1 MLNEENV
8 ENFKKEIVDLKIYN
22 KLDKTL
28 GRGPNYN
35 YKIVST
41 LLQHILNRIKNM
53 AQVIKKKKY
62 VCSLKN
68 NSNHTFRL

>member
-53 AQVIKKKKY
+53 AQVIKKKNMY
-62 VCSLKN
+62 V
-68 NSNHTFRL
+68 H